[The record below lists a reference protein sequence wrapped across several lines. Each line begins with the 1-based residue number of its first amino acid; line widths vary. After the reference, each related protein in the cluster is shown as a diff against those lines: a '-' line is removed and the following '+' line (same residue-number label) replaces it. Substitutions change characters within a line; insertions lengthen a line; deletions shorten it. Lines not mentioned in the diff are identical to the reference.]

1 MKFALPAAIW
11 AALLVAPLG
20 VALYWWA
27 AKRRRKRLSGVIAP
41 RLIGQLVRSVDFGRR
56 RMKASLFALGFCV
69 LLAAIARPQFGF
81 EEAEIERSSVDFLIA
96 LDLSRSMM
104 AEDMDG
110 KPRLAVAKGAIGKLL
125 DRIGADRVG
134 LVAFAGEAFLAAPIT
149 QDHAAVR
156 RNLDALDT
164 NAVAKPGSDM
174 AKAIKL
180 AQKTFENG
188 TYESKALVIV
198 TDGEELQGDAVVA
211 ARDASLKGMSVHTVG
226 VGSASGARVP
236 LKVGS
241 AVGFAKNEFG
251 HEVVSRLNERVLRQ
265 VAASGRGMYEPLG
278 KDGEGLEA
286 IRKRGLDP
294 LAKSKKT
301 KPSKDPREFFQWPLT
316 LAVALLFTELL
327 LSERRRRGSEE
338 QSSE

>member
-1 MKFALPAAIW
+1 M
-11 AALLVAPLG
+11 LG
-20 VALYWWA
+20 LCA
-27 AKRRRKRLSGVIAP
+27 
-41 RLIGQLVRSVDFGRR
+41 
-56 RMKASLFALGFCV
+56 

-81 EEAEIERSSVDFLIA
+81 QDTEVERSSVDFLIA

-110 KPRLAVAKGAIGKLL
+110 KTRLAAAKAAIGKML
-125 DRIGADRVG
+125 DQIGADRVG

-188 TYESKALVIV
+188 TYESRALVVI

-211 ARDASLKGMSVHTVG
+211 AREAALKGMSVFAVG

-236 LKVGS
+236 AKT
-241 AVGFAKNEFG
+241 GFAKNEFG
-251 HEVVSRLNERVLRQ
+251 REVVSRLNERVLRQ
-265 VAASGRGMYEPLG
+265 VAASGRGIYEALG
-278 KDGEGLEA
+278 RDGEGLEA
-286 IRKRGLDP
+286 IRKKGLDP
-294 LAKSKKT
+294 LSKSKKT
-301 KPSKDPREFFQWPLT
+301 KPSKDPREFFQWPLA
-316 LAVALLFTELL
+316 LAVFALFLELL
-327 LSERRRRGSEE
+327 VNERRRRVVVR
-338 QSSE
+338 

>member
-1 MKFALPAAIW
+1 MKFAFPAAMW
-11 AALLVAPLG
+11 AVLFVAPVS
-20 VALYWWA
+20 VALYGWA
-27 AKRRRKRLSGVIAP
+27 AKRTRKRLAGVIAP
-41 RLIGQLVRSVDFGRR
+41 RLIAQLVRSVDFGKRR
-56 RMKASLFALGFCV
+56 LKAALFVLGFCA
-69 LLAAIARPQFGF
+69 LLAAVARPQFGF
-81 EEAEIERSSVDFLIA
+81 QDTEVERSSVDFLIA

-110 KPRLAVAKGAIGKLL
+110 KTRLAAAKTAIGKLL

-174 AKAIKL
+174 AAAIKL

-188 TYESKALVIV
+188 TYESKALVII

-211 ARDASLKGMSVHTVG
+211 ARDSALKGMSVFAVG
-226 VGSASGARVP
+226 VGTASGARVP
-236 LKVGS
+236 MKTGS

-265 VAASGRGMYEPLG
+265 VAASGRGIYEALG

-301 KPSKDPREFFQWPLT
+301 KPSKDPREFFQWPLA

-327 LSERRRRGSEE
+327 VSERRKPRRR
-338 QSSE
+338 

>member
-1 MKFALPAAIW
+1 
-11 AALLVAPLG
+11 V
-20 VALYWWA
+20 
-27 AKRRRKRLSGVIAP
+27 
-41 RLIGQLVRSVDFGRR
+41 
-56 RMKASLFALGFCV
+56 
-69 LLAAIARPQFGF
+69 
-81 EEAEIERSSVDFLIA
+81 
-96 LDLSRSMM
+96 
-104 AEDMDG
+104 
-110 KPRLAVAKGAIGKLL
+110 
-125 DRIGADRVG
+125 DRVG

-164 NAVAKPGSDM
+164 NAVAKPGSDI
-174 AKAIKL
+174 AAAIKL

-188 TYESKALVIV
+188 TYESKALVII

-211 ARDASLKGMSVHTVG
+211 ARDASLKGMNLFAVG

-236 LKVGS
+236 TKTGG
-241 AVGFAKNEFG
+241 AVAFAKNEFG

-265 VAASGRGMYEPLG
+265 IAASGRGVYEARG

-286 IRKRGLDP
+286 IRKRGLEP

-301 KPSKDPREFFQWPLT
+301 KPSKDPREFFQWPLA

-327 LSERRRRGSEE
+327 VSERRRRAAV
-338 QSSE
+338 Q

>member
-1 MKFALPAAIW
+1 MKFAFPAAMW
-11 AALLVAPLG
+11 AVLFVAPVS

-27 AKRRRKRLSGVIAP
+27 AKRTRKRLSGVIAS
-41 RLIGQLVRSVDFGRR
+41 RLIEQLVRSVDFGKRR
-56 RMKASLFALGFCV
+56 WKAALFVLGLCA
-69 LLAAIARPQFGF
+69 LLAAMARPQFGF
-81 EEAEIERSSVDFLIA
+81 EDAEIERSSVDFLIA

-110 KPRLAVAKGAIGKLL
+110 KTRLAAAKTAIENLL

-188 TYESKALVIV
+188 TYENRALVVI

-211 ARDASLKGMSVHTVG
+211 AREAALKGMSVFAAG

-236 LKVGS
+236 VKT
-241 AVGFAKNEFG
+241 GFAKNEFG
-251 HEVVSRLNERVLRQ
+251 REVVSRLNERVLRQ
-265 VAASGRGMYEPLG
+265 VAASGRGIYEALG

-286 IRKRGLDP
+286 IRKKGLDP
-294 LAKSKKT
+294 LSKSKKT
-301 KPSKDPREFFQWPLT
+301 KPSKDPREFFQWPLA

-327 LSERRRRGSEE
+327 VNERRRRVTVR
-338 QSSE
+338 

>member
-1 MKFALPAAIW
+1 MKFAFSLVAWSIV
-11 AALLVAPLG
+11 LVAPLS
-20 VALYWWA
+20 VLLYWWT
-27 AKRRRKRLSGVIAP
+27 AKRARKRLAGVIAS
-41 RLIGQLVRSVDFGRR
+41 RLIGQLVRSVDFAKRR
-56 RMKASLFALGFCV
+56 LKAALFTIGLCA

-81 EEAEIERSSVDFLIA
+81 EQTEVERASVDFLIA

-110 KPRLAVAKGAIGKLL
+110 KTRLAAAKAAIGKLL
-125 DRIGADRVG
+125 DRLGADRVG

-156 RNLDALDT
+156 RNLDALDV

-174 AKAIKL
+174 AAAIKL

-188 TYESKALVIV
+188 TYESKALVVI

-211 ARDASLKGMSVHTVG
+211 ARDAFVKGMSVSAVG

-236 LKVGS
+236 VKKDGALS
-241 AVGFAKNEFG
+241 FAKNEFG

-265 VAASGRGMYEPLG
+265 VAASGRGAYEALG
-278 KDGEGLEA
+278 KDGEGLDA
-286 IRKRGLDP
+286 IRKKGLDP
-294 LAKSKKT
+294 LAKSKRT
-301 KPSKDPREFFQWPLT
+301 KPSKDPREFFQWPLA
-316 LAVALLFTELL
+316 LAVALLLVEVLV
-327 LSERRRRGSEE
+327 SERRRMR
-338 QSSE
+338 